1 MLIAAFIFV
10 ISIAATVQFAVFS
23 WRANL
28 IHAVSAGAPGNL
40 LKENSFEDVSAYQK
54 LCPELTVSPAPKLRS
69 VQLYYSLMQAV
80 SNLGAAFMPSANA
93 WTNREMALCTQYAA
107 VTLSQRM
114 VRNQALL
121 AEVRSY

>member
-10 ISIAATVQFAVFS
+10 ISIAATIQFAVFS

-28 IHAVSAGAPGNL
+28 IHAVSAGAPYNL
-40 LKENSFEDVSAYQK
+40 LKENSFEDVAAYQK
-54 LCPELTVSPAPKLRS
+54 LCPELTISPAPRLRS

-93 WTNREMALCTQYAA
+93 WTNREMALCTQYAS
-107 VTLSQRM
+107 VTLSQRL